1 MLQRR
6 GREPSGRSN
15 LRGLR
20 PQPDKRLAFL
30 QGFLQRPQLV
40 GSVIPSSRF
49 LERRII
55 DLAGIDEAHTVVELG
70 PGTGGT
76 TRAILRTLPR
86 DSRLCTIEIS
96 PRFVS
101 LLRSNSDPRLTVH
114 LGSAEHIREAL
125 DLHGLSN
132 PDVVLSGIPFSTMPL
147 SVGRR
152 ILRSVWSNL
161 APGGQFVA
169 YQFRDRVS
177 VLGREILGAPKVEVE
192 LLNVPPMRVY
202 CWRKSRGVRF

>member
-1 MLQRR
+1 MLSLERF
-6 GREPSGRSN
+6 
-15 LRGLR
+15 R

-30 QGFLQRPQLV
+30 QGFLQRPQVV

-49 LERRII
+49 LERRIVSI
-55 DLAGIDEAHTVVELG
+55 AAIAQASAVVELG

-76 TRAILRTLPR
+76 TRAILHALPR
-86 DSRLCTIEIS
+86 KSKLCAIEIN

-101 LLRSNSDPRLTVH
+101 LLRNNPDSRLTVH
-114 LGSAEHIREAL
+114 LGGAESIAETLAM
-125 DLHGLSN
+125 HGLSK
-132 PDVVLSGIPFSTMPL
+132 PDVVLSGIPFSTIPSNRGRKIL
-147 SVGRR
+147 KQIWSV
-152 ILRSVWSNL
+152 L

-177 VLGREILGAPKVEVE
+177 VLGREILGAPRVEVE

-202 CWRKSRGVRF
+202 CWRKSVETNPEPLGL

>member
-6 GREPSGRSN
+6 GREPFGKLN
-15 LRGLR
+15 LHGLR

-30 QGFLQRPQLV
+30 HGFLQRPQLV

-49 LERRII
+49 LERRIVALSAI
-55 DLAGIDEAHTVVELG
+55 NEAHTVVELG

-76 TRAILRTLPR
+76 TRAILRALPQ
-86 DSRLCTIEIS
+86 DSQLCAIEIS

-101 LLRSNSDPRLTVH
+101 LLRSNPDPRLSVH
-114 LGSAEHIREAL
+114 LGSAEHIQKAL

-132 PDVVLSGIPFSTMPL
+132 PDVVLSGIPFSTMSFAL
-147 SVGRR
+147 GQT
-152 ILRSVWSNL
+152 ILRSVWSSL

-192 LLNVPPMRVY
+192 LRNVPPMRVY
-202 CWRKSRGVRF
+202 CWRKPQEGHS